1 MRRRTSPP
9 RSRPNRAGHRRISY
23 DLLGKLRYECR
34 RGACRPRRLSRR
46 GRAPSW
52 SARSSAGSRCIG
64 KRVCDWIGWAWT
76 LIRRSYRFDP
86 ERRAI
91 VKQTLAAL
99 EHDAFPT
106 AQRSVRKTAVTL
118 GFNRAESWKDLSREI
133 KSDPGRAEN
142 TFRHLEAMRLTR
154 VNNIGST
161 MTNADQN
168 LIVELAY
175 RASRGAVSNGV
186 VQPYRWAP
194 NRPR

>member
-1 MRRRTSPP
+1 VPVIGEFHTTYWENSDTS
-9 RSRPNRAGHRRISY
+9 AAAVHVG
-23 DLLGKLRYECR
+23 
-34 RGACRPRRLSRR
+34 RG
-46 GRAPSW
+46 GYPSW
-52 SARSSAGSRCIG
+52 QSAVVVGSIFG
-64 KRVCDWIGWAWT
+64 GIALHWERVCDWIGWAWT

-133 KSDPGRAEN
+133 KNDPGRAEN

-161 MTNADQN
+161 MTNAEQN

-175 RASRGAVSNGV
+175 QGFAWRGK
-186 VQPYRWAP
+186 
-194 NRPR
+194 